1 MNLIFN
7 INLYLKKY
15 FTLFSLGLVL
25 ILVACVGK
33 NKLDEKNINKEKES
47 SYRFPVIAIK
57 AKKGILSDYLSLNG
71 DVDTKVKADIF
82 PDAAGKI
89 TSLRIKLGAYV
100 QKGQIVATL
109 DPSRPGSVYLKSP
122 VRAPISGYILNIRKK
137 IGETVNPQSSIA
149 VVGRI
154 DAKQILTYVSEKYIS
169 NIKVGNDAIIE
180 VGAYPNEKFKAKVSE
195 ISPVLDSKSRTIEV
209 YLTPIGSNLDKL
221 IIGMFS
227 KIKLITKRFRDV
239 IKIPR
244 EAVVEREGKNFVFKL
259 DLEGKSVQM
268 LPVTVL
274 FEIDNIAALSG
285 EVEENDLIV
294 IEGMSTLSNGTLINL
309 VDTRE
314 GLSAESNI

>member
-15 FTLFSLGLVL
+15 FLVL
-25 ILVACVGK
+25 FLVLVACVGD
-33 NKLDEKNINKEKES
+33 NKLDDKNIDKEKES
-47 SYRFPVIAIK
+47 PYRFPVIAMK
-57 AKKGILSDYLSLNG
+57 VKKGILSDYLSLNG

-82 PDAAGKI
+82 PDAVGKI

-122 VRAPISGYILNIRKK
+122 VRSPISGYILNITKK
-137 IGETVNPQSSIA
+137 IGETVNPQSNIA

-154 DAKQILTYVSEKYIS
+154 DTKQILTYVSEKYIS

-180 VGAYPNEKFKAKVSE
+180 VGAYSNEKFKAKVSE
-195 ISPVLDSKSRTIEV
+195 ISPILDSKSRTIEV

-227 KIKLITKRFRDV
+227 KIKLITKRFKDV
-239 IKIPR
+239 IKISR
-244 EAVVEREGKNFVFKL
+244 EAVVEREGKKFVFKV
-259 DLEGKSVQM
+259 DLESKSVQM
-268 LPVTVL
+268 LPITVL
-274 FEIDNIAALSG
+274 FEIDNIVALSG
-285 EVEENDLIV
+285 EVKENDLIV
-294 IEGMSTLSNGTLINL
+294 VEGMSALSNGSLINL
-309 VDTRE
+309 VDTKE
-314 GLSAESNI
+314 GLSVESNI

>member
-33 NKLDEKNINKEKES
+33 NKLDKRNINKEKES

-57 AKKGILSDYLSLNG
+57 ARKGILSDYLSLNG

>member
-7 INLYLKKY
+7 INLFFKKY
-15 FTLFSLGLVL
+15 FLVL
-25 ILVACVGK
+25 VLVLVACVNK
-33 NKLDEKNINKEKES
+33 NKLDDKNINEDEES
-47 SYRFPVIAIK
+47 AYRFPVIAIK
-57 AKKGILSDYLSLNG
+57 VKKGILSDYL
-71 DVDTKVKADIF
+71 F
-82 PDAAGKI
+82 PDTVGKI
-89 TSLRIKLGAYV
+89 TSLGIKLGAYV

-137 IGETVNPQSSIA
+137 IGETVNSQSSIA

-154 DAKQILTYVSEKYIS
+154 DAKQILTYVSEKYIA
-169 NIKVGNDAIIE
+169 NIKVGNDAIVE

-244 EAVVEREGKNFVFKL
+244 EAVIEREGKKFVFRL

-274 FEIDNIAALSG
+274 FEIDGVVALSG
-285 EVEENDLIV
+285 EIKENDLIV
-294 IEGMSTLSNGTLINL
+294 VEGMSTLSDGTLINL
-309 VDTRE
+309 VDTKE
-314 GLSAESNI
+314 GLSSESNI

>member
-7 INLYLKKY
+7 IDLYLKKY
-15 FTLFSLGLVL
+15 FLVL
-25 ILVACVGK
+25 ALVLVACVSK
-33 NKLDEKNINKEKES
+33 NKLDDKNINKDEEG

-57 AKKGILSDYLSLNG
+57 VKKGVLSDYLSLNG
-71 DVDTKVKADIF
+71 DIDTKVKADIF
-82 PDAAGKI
+82 PDTAGKI

-137 IGETVNPQSSIA
+137 IGETVNSQSSIA

-154 DAKQILTYVSEKYIS
+154 DAKQILTYVSEKYIA
-169 NIKVGNDAIIE
+169 NIKVGNDAIVE

-227 KIKLITKRFRDV
+227 KVKLITKRFKDV

-244 EAVVEREGKNFVFKL
+244 EAIIEREGVKFVFRL

-274 FEIDNIAALSG
+274 FEIDGIVALSG
-285 EVEENDLIV
+285 EIEEDDLIV
-294 IEGMSTLSNGTLINL
+294 VEGMSTLSDGTLINL
-309 VDTRE
+309 VDTKE
-314 GLSAESNI
+314 SLSAESNI

>member
-7 INLYLKKY
+7 IKLYLKKY
-15 FTLFSLGLVL
+15 FLLFPLGLVV
-25 ILVACVGK
+25 IYVSCVGK
-33 NKLDEKNINKEKES
+33 NKLDDRNINKEKES

-57 AKKGILSDYLSLNG
+57 VKKGVLSDYLSLNG

-89 TSLRIKLGAYV
+89 TSLQIKLGTYV

-209 YLTPIGSNLDKL
+209 YLTPIGGNLDKL

-244 EAVVEREGKNFVFKL
+244 EAVVEREGNSFVFKL
-259 DLEGKSVQM
+259 DLESKSVKM
-268 LPVTVL
+268 LPITVL
-274 FEIDNIAALSG
+274 FEIDNIVALSG
-285 EVEENDLIV
+285 EIEENDLIV
-294 IEGMSTLSNGTLINL
+294 VEGMSTLSDGTLINL

-314 GLSAESNI
+314 GLSSESNI

>member
-7 INLYLKKY
+7 INLYFKKY
-15 FTLFSLGLVL
+15 FLVL
-25 ILVACVGK
+25 VLVLVACVNK
-33 NKLDEKNINKEKES
+33 NKLDDKNINEDEES
-47 SYRFPVIAIK
+47 AYRFPVIAIK
-57 AKKGILSDYLSLNG
+57 VKKGILSDYLSLNG
-71 DVDTKVKADIF
+71 DIDTKVKADIF
-82 PDAAGKI
+82 PDTVGKI
-89 TSLRIKLGAYV
+89 TSLGIKLGAYV

-137 IGETVNPQSSIA
+137 IGETVNSQSSIA

-154 DAKQILTYVSEKYIS
+154 DAKQILTYVSEKYIA
-169 NIKVGNDAIIE
+169 NIKVGNDAIVE

-244 EAVVEREGKNFVFKL
+244 EAVIEREGKKFVFRL

-274 FEIDNIAALSG
+274 FEIDGVVALSG
-285 EVEENDLIV
+285 EIKENDLIV
-294 IEGMSTLSNGTLINL
+294 VEGMSTLSDGTLINL
-309 VDTRE
+309 VDTKE
-314 GLSAESNI
+314 GLSSESNI

>member
-7 INLYLKKY
+7 IDLYLKKY
-15 FTLFSLGLVL
+15 FLVL
-25 ILVACVGK
+25 ALVLVACVSK
-33 NKLDEKNINKEKES
+33 NKLDDKNINKDEES

-57 AKKGILSDYLSLNG
+57 VKKGVLSDYLSLNG
-71 DVDTKVKADIF
+71 DIDTKVKADIF
-82 PDAAGKI
+82 PDTAGKI

-137 IGETVNPQSSIA
+137 IGETVNSQSSIA
-149 VVGRI
+149 VVGKI
-154 DAKQILTYVSEKYIS
+154 DAKQILTYVSEKYIA
-169 NIKVGNDAIIE
+169 NIKVGNDAIVE

-221 IIGMFS
+221 IIGMFA
-227 KIKLITKRFRDV
+227 KVKLITKRFKDV

-244 EAVVEREGKNFVFKL
+244 EAIVEREGVKFVFRL

-274 FEIDNIAALSG
+274 FEIDGIVALSG
-285 EVEENDLIV
+285 EIEEDDLIV
-294 IEGMSTLSNGTLINL
+294 VEGMSTLSDGTLINL
-309 VDTRE
+309 VDTKE
-314 GLSAESNI
+314 SLSAESNI

>member
-7 INLYLKKY
+7 INLFLKKY
-15 FTLFSLGLVL
+15 FLVL
-25 ILVACVGK
+25 FLVLVACVNK
-33 NKLDEKNINKEKES
+33 AKLDDVNNEQEGP
-47 SYRFPVIAIK
+47 YRFPVIAIK

-71 DVDTKVKADIF
+71 DIDTKVKADIF

-89 TSLRIKLGAYV
+89 TSLSIKLGSYV

-137 IGETVNPQSSIA
+137 IGETVNSQSSIA

-169 NIKVGNDAIIE
+169 NVKVGNDAIIE

-209 YLTPIGSNLDKL
+209 YLIPIGSNLDKL

-244 EAVVEREGKNFVFKL
+244 EAIVEREDKKFVFKL

-274 FEIDNIAALSG
+274 FEIDNIVALSG
-285 EVEENDLIV
+285 EVKENDLIV
-294 IEGMSTLSNGTLINL
+294 VEGMSTLSDGTLINL
-309 VDTRE
+309 VDTKE

>member
-1 MNLIFN
+1 M
-7 INLYLKKY
+7 
-15 FTLFSLGLVL
+15 
-25 ILVACVGK
+25 
-33 NKLDEKNINKEKES
+33 
-47 SYRFPVIAIK
+47 
-57 AKKGILSDYLSLNG
+57 SLNG
-71 DVDTKVKADIF
+71 DIDTKVKADIF

-89 TSLRIKLGAYV
+89 TSLRVKLGTYV
-100 QKGQIVATL
+100 KKGQVIATL
-109 DPSRPGSVYLKSP
+109 DPSRPGSVYLNSP

-149 VVGRI
+149 VVGRT

-244 EAVVEREGKNFVFKL
+244 EAIVDREGKQFVFKL

-274 FEIDNIAALSG
+274 FEIDGIVALSG

-294 IEGMSTLSNGTLINL
+294 VEGMSTLSNGTPINL
-309 VDTRE
+309 VDTKE
-314 GLSAESNI
+314 SLSAESNI

>member
-7 INLYLKKY
+7 INLFFKKY
-15 FTLFSLGLVL
+15 FLVL
-25 ILVACVGK
+25 VLVLVSCVSK
-33 NKLDEKNINKEKES
+33 NKINNKNINEEKES

-57 AKKGILSDYLSLNG
+57 IKKGTLSDYLSLNG
-71 DVDTKVKADIF
+71 DIDTKVKADIF
-82 PDAAGKI
+82 PDVAGKI
-89 TSLRIKLGAYV
+89 TSLRVKLGTYV
-100 QKGQIVATL
+100 KKGQVIATL
-109 DPSRPGSVYLKSP
+109 DPSRPGSVYLNSP

-149 VVGRI
+149 VVGRT

-209 YLTPIGSNLDKL
+209 YLTPIGNNLDKL

-244 EAVVEREGKNFVFKL
+244 EAVVEREGKQFVFKL

-274 FEIDNIAALSG
+274 FEIDGIVALSG

-294 IEGMSTLSNGTLINL
+294 VEGMSTLSNETPINL
-309 VDTRE
+309 VDTKE
-314 GLSAESNI
+314 SLSAESNI

>member
-82 PDAAGKI
+82 PDTAGKI

-109 DPSRPGSVYLKSP
+109 DPSRPGSVYLRSP

>member
-7 INLYLKKY
+7 VNLYLKKY
-15 FTLFSLGLVL
+15 FLVSAL
-25 ILVACVGK
+25 VLVACVSK
-33 NKLDEKNINKEKES
+33 NKLDVENINNEKES

-82 PDAAGKI
+82 PDATGKI
-89 TSLRIKLGAYV
+89 TSLGIKLGSYV
-100 QKGQIVATL
+100 QSGQIIATL

-154 DAKQILTYVSEKYIS
+154 DAKQILTYVSEKYIA

-195 ISPVLDSKSRTIEV
+195 LSPVLDSKSRTIEV

-244 EAVVEREGKNFVFKL
+244 EAVVEREDKNFVFKL

-268 LPVTVL
+268 LPVGVL
-274 FEIDNIAALSG
+274 FEIDGIVAISG
-285 EVEENDLIV
+285 EVEDNDLIV
-294 IEGMSTLSNGTLINL
+294 VEGMSTLSNGTLINL
-309 VDTRE
+309 VDTKE
-314 GLSAESNI
+314 SLPAESNI

>member
-7 INLYLKKY
+7 INLFFKKY
-15 FTLFSLGLVL
+15 FLVL
-25 ILVACVGK
+25 FLVLVSCMSK
-33 NKLDEKNINKEKES
+33 NKLNDKNINEEKES

-57 AKKGILSDYLSLNG
+57 IKKGTLSDYLSLNG
-71 DVDTKVKADIF
+71 DIDTKVKADIF

-89 TSLRIKLGAYV
+89 TSLRVKLGTYV
-100 QKGQIVATL
+100 KKGQVIATL
-109 DPSRPGSVYLKSP
+109 DPSRPGSIYLNSP

-149 VVGRI
+149 VVGRM

-244 EAVVEREGKNFVFKL
+244 EAVVEREGKQFVFKL

-274 FEIDNIAALSG
+274 FEIDGIVALSG

-294 IEGMSTLSNGTLINL
+294 VEGMSTLSNGTPINL
-309 VDTRE
+309 VDTKE
-314 GLSAESNI
+314 SLSAESNI

>member
-7 INLYLKKY
+7 INFYLKKY
-15 FTLFSLGLVL
+15 FLVL
-25 ILVACVGK
+25 FLVLVACSGK
-33 NKLDEKNINKEKES
+33 NKQGDTNKEKEDP
-47 SYRFPVIAIK
+47 YRFPVIAMK
-57 AKKGILSDYLSLNG
+57 VKRGILSDYLSLNG
-71 DVDTKVKADIF
+71 DVDTKVKAGIF
-82 PDAAGKI
+82 PDAVGKI
-89 TSLRIKLGAYV
+89 TSLGIKLGVYV

-122 VRAPISGYILNIRKK
+122 VRAPISGYILNITKK
-137 IGETVNPQSSIA
+137 IGETVNPQSNIA

-154 DAKQILTYVSEKYIS
+154 DTKQILTYVSEKYIS

-195 ISPVLDSKSRTIEV
+195 ISPILDSKSRTIEV

-227 KIKLITKRFRDV
+227 KIKLITKRFRNV

-244 EAVVEREGKNFVFKL
+244 EAVVEREDKKFIFKL
-259 DLEGKSVQM
+259 DLESKSVQM
-268 LPVTVL
+268 LPIKTL
-274 FEIDNIAALSG
+274 FEIDNIVALSG
-285 EVEENDLIV
+285 EVEEGDLIV
-294 IEGMSTLSNGTLINL
+294 VEGMSALSNGTLINL
-309 VDTRE
+309 VDTKE